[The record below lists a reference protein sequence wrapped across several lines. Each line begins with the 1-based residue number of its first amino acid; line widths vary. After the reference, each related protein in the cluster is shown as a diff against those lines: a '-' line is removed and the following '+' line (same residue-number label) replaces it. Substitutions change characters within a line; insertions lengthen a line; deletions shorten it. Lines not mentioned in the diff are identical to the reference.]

1 MLDSLLPANILLL
14 GSLALFAGCV
24 LLSLDVLKEGLVQ
37 LTNLAP
43 NGDTLALFAALFTLV
58 DGVTMVFT
66 PLRESAIPFFSPC
79 ALVLTFHLLG
89 RYCDRSAKFQACRVA
104 ASVSQ
109 PYLVTQDPNVLGG
122 RTAFRKWLGVPK
134 GFGSQ
139 IRTTSQ
145 AEARFRRLTPVLLV
159 ACFCLSLVTTV
170 AHHQPNLIFWSL
182 SALFTAAATL
192 GVSLALNLPL
202 RMLGGSWPSWGWSW
216 RAGPACWPGKGC
228 KAALLLDQDIY
239 PPGTV
244 ALAGSRVFGSLS
256 MERTVAFTA
265 SVIRASGSGLTYL
278 FDKLVR
284 AEGSGYLP
292 IEKIVMQET
301 GLLGQCQ
308 GQQILVGNSDFMSR
322 QGIALPP
329 GIRAKDAVFCAVDR
343 ELVGMFVLKYTLHPA
358 ITPALQSM
366 VLHRIAPVMVTRDF
380 NLNPHRL
387 RLWGPATHGSA
398 DLPGP
403 PAAGDPVGPQPAPR
417 SGHSGR
423 PVPGGNRPLLPGP
436 HRRQAHPPG
445 GCLQQ
450 LFCELQRLR
459 GGGAHRLPLQC
470 RGPGRHVR
478 LAPVPVLAAVAG
490 PRPADLPV
498 DHPVLIHPF
507 WFPGWYKTGELFS
520 NIRLTSPVS
529 M

>member
-1 MLDSLLPANILLL
+1 MGVPQDDGPELIAFTPDPKAAAQQAQDQPATPEGDGAAEQPPMQGPPAPGQTGQAAQGPQAPGQGTPTGPKAAPGGQTVPPGKPQTPPQEGTGFHPFRERKARAEAPPPPDAPPAQLAEEYGLGLQALKGKCTAAGVLSAVLLLFALLDSGVLPVLDSLLPANILLL

-202 RMLGGSWPSWGWSW
+202 RMLGGKLAKLGVALAGWPGLL
-216 RAGPACWPGKGC
+216 AGKGC

-256 MERTVAFTA
+256 MERSVAFSA
-265 SVIRASGSGLTYL
+265 SVIRA
-278 FDKLVR
+278 
-284 AEGSGYLP
+284 
-292 IEKIVMQET
+292 T
-301 GLLGQCQ
+301 G
-308 GQQILVGNSDFMSR
+308 
-322 QGIALPP
+322 
-329 GIRAKDAVFCAVDR
+329 
-343 ELVGMFVLKYTLHPA
+343 
-358 ITPALQSM
+358 
-366 VLHRIAPVMVTRDF
+366 
-380 NLNPHRL
+380 
-387 RLWGPATHGSA
+387 
-398 DLPGP
+398 
-403 PAAGDPVGPQPAPR
+403 
-417 SGHSGR
+417 
-423 PVPGGNRPLLPGP
+423 
-436 HRRQAHPPG
+436 
-445 GCLQQ
+445 
-450 LFCELQRLR
+450 
-459 GGGAHRLPLQC
+459 
-470 RGPGRHVR
+470 
-478 LAPVPVLAAVAG
+478 
-490 PRPADLPV
+490 
-498 DHPVLIHPF
+498 
-507 WFPGWYKTGELFS
+507 
-520 NIRLTSPVS
+520 
-529 M
+529 

>member
-1 MLDSLLPANILLL
+1 MRQRWECPRTTGRSSSPSPRTPRQPPSKPRTNRLPLKGTERRNSRPCRVRRPRARQARRPRVPKPPDREPPPVPRPPPAGRPSPGQAPDAAPGGHGVSPLPGTEGPGGSAPAPDAPPAQLAEEYGLGLQALKGKCTAAGVLSAVLLLFALLDSGVLPVLDSLLPANILLL

-202 RMLGGSWPSWGWSW
+202 RMLGEAGQAGGGPGGLA
-216 RAGPACWPGKGC
+216 RPAGRQGVQGRPAAGPGHLSPRHRGPGG
-228 KAALLLDQDIY
+228 
-239 PPGTV
+239 
-244 ALAGSRVFGSLS
+244 F
-256 MERTVAFTA
+256 
-265 SVIRASGSGLTYL
+265 
-278 FDKLVR
+278 
-284 AEGSGYLP
+284 
-292 IEKIVMQET
+292 
-301 GLLGQCQ
+301 
-308 GQQILVGNSDFMSR
+308 
-322 QGIALPP
+322 P
-329 GIRAKDAVFCAVDR
+329 GIRQPVHGADR
-343 ELVGMFVLKYTLHPA
+343 G
-358 ITPALQSM
+358 
-366 VLHRIAPVMVTRDF
+366 LHRLGHPG
-380 NLNPHRL
+380 
-387 RLWGPATHGSA
+387 LW
-398 DLPGP
+398 L
-403 PAAGDPVGPQPAPR
+403 
-417 SGHSGR
+417 
-423 PVPGGNRPLLPGP
+423 
-436 HRRQAHPPG
+436 
-445 GCLQQ
+445 
-450 LFCELQRLR
+450 
-459 GGGAHRLPLQC
+459 GAHLS
-470 RGPGRHVR
+470 V
-478 LAPVPVLAAVAG
+478 
-490 PRPADLPV
+490 
-498 DHPVLIHPF
+498 
-507 WFPGWYKTGELFS
+507 
-520 NIRLTSPVS
+520 
-529 M
+529 